1 MTTLEDVFVTDAFP
15 RYTYVAAEEGRV
27 ETELNEG
34 LAIANKI
41 ISIVGP
47 SKCGKTTLC
56 DKVFG
61 TERGEHKLFATGDSF
76 DTIDEFWDQIF
87 RQCPGSEVYDAGEK
101 VPRNTIVD
109 FILECEI
116 PVVIDDFHYIEGD
129 IQRRLCQQM
138 KNCAARGVR
147 FIVLNTP
154 HRGDDPV
161 RNNPDL
167 SGRFFSID
175 VNFWDESSL
184 IDIGNKGFTELG
196 IDLARAVLERLA
208 RESLGSPQLMQTL
221 CLELGREYLDLDRPY
236 ENQTISEDVFSWQ
249 SVRSRAVRSYDHTT
263 LYEMLSNGP
272 PRRGQARIIYDLVNS
287 RTGDVY
293 DVIAHALAV
302 DPPFASIDLEQLRER
317 ASKVLSDTKTP
328 NYSAALE
335 QLNGLFN
342 RSHQPIQFDAERR
355 RISMVD
361 PHFYFFL
368 RTKSADAM
376 RNG

>member
-1 MTTLEDVFVTDAFP
+1 MTTLEDIFVTDAFP

-27 ETELNEG
+27 ETELDEG
-34 LAIANKI
+34 LAISNKI

-61 TERGEHKLFATGDSF
+61 TERGEHKLFTTGDSF
-76 DTIDEFWDQIF
+76 DNVDEFWEQIF
-87 RQCPGSEVYDAGEK
+87 RQCPGSEQYDADEA
-101 VPRNTIVD
+101 VARNTIVD
-109 FILECEI
+109 FILECEL
-116 PVVIDDFHYIEGD
+116 PVVIDDFHYID
-129 IQRRLCQQM
+129 AAVQRRLCQQM

-147 FIVLNTP
+147 FVVLNTP

-175 VNFWDESSL
+175 VSFWDEPSL
-184 IDIGNKGFTELG
+184 VNIGRKGFDELG
-196 IDLARAVLERLA
+196 VDVPKSLLERLA

-236 ENQTISEDVFSWQ
+236 ESQTIGESEFSWS

-263 LYEMLSNGP
+263 LYELLSNGP
-272 PRRGQARIIYDLVNS
+272 PRRGQARTVYDLINN
-287 RTGDVY
+287 RKGDVY
-293 DVIAHALAV
+293 DVITHALAC
-302 DPPFASIDLEQLRER
+302 DPPFASIDIEQLRER
-317 ASKVLSDTKTP
+317 ASRVLSDTRTP
-328 NYSAALE
+328 NFPAALE
-335 QLNGLFN
+335 QLNGLFD

-355 RISMVD
+355 RIAMVD

-368 RTKSADAM
+368 RTKAADGM
-376 RNG
+376 GIG